1 MKRYSLGSSRRRW
14 SKIWLGLAVFVLL
27 AIASGSF
34 MAIRVYNQNLRPV
47 SASEKAVVMTIPSGA
62 TVQEISK
69 KLQEE
74 GLIRA
79 SWAFEWYVRNN
90 NLRDK
95 LQAGT
100 YSLRPS
106 QSVKEITDV
115 LTHGKVNVTQVTIYP
130 QKRLDQVRES
140 LINDG
145 FSPEAVDAALEPNQ
159 YGDNPALT
167 DKPTTANLEGYL
179 YPETFQRTATTAP
192 QEIIRASLS
201 EMNKYLT
208 AEVKAGFAKQGL
220 TIHQGIILASIVERE
235 VGKAEDRPKVAQV
248 FLRRLSSDIALE
260 SDATA
265 GYGAVLAGEEP
276 SITYDSAYNTY
287 KHKGLPPGPISN
299 VTKTSL
305 EAVANPA
312 GTDFLYFVAGD
323 DGTTHFS
330 HTLQEH
336 QALTAQYCKRLC
348 QSL

>member
-1 MKRYSLGSSRRRW
+1 MKRYNFGSSRRRW
-14 SKIWLGLAVFVLL
+14 SKIWLGLAIFVLL
-27 AIASGSF
+27 AISAGAF
-34 MAIRVYNQNLRPV
+34 MTLRVYNQNLRPV
-47 SASEKAVVMTIPSGA
+47 SASEKAVLVTIPSGA

-69 KLQEE
+69 KLQSQ

-90 NLRDK
+90 SLRDK

-145 FSPEAVDAALEPNQ
+145 FGPEMVDAALEPGQ
-159 YGDNPALT
+159 YADNPALA
-167 DKPTTANLEGYL
+167 DKPKTANLEGYL
-179 YPETFQRTATTAP
+179 YPETFQRTTTSSP

-220 TIHQGIILASIVERE
+220 TVHQGIVLASIVERE

-248 FLRRLSSDIALE
+248 FLRRFSMDIALE

-276 SITYDSAYNTY
+276 SILYDSAYNTY

-312 GTDFLYFVAGD
+312 GTDFLYFVSGD

-330 HTLQEH
+330 HTLQQH

-348 QSL
+348 QGL